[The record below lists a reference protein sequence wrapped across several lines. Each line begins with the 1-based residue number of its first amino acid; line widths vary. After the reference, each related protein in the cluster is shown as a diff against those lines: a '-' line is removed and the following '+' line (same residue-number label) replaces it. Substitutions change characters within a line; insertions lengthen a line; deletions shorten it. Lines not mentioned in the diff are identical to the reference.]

1 LPDSLEEVLRL
12 KARATLETAE
22 KILKDDAFVDSF
34 GDYTTYV
41 DLPEGTGD
49 YAMDYRGL

>member
-22 KILKDDAFVDSF
+22 KILKDDAVDSF
-34 GDYTTYV
+34 GDYTTYPLV
-41 DLPEGTGD
+41 
-49 YAMDYRGL
+49 MSK